1 MLSIGIVSLT
11 PGAGAKTLCANLAN
25 ELATAASP
33 TLAVD
38 LTPENMLRLHFGM
51 PLEDRR
57 GLINQ
62 DPLEVFEYPSGVHYL
77 PYGESLPHG
86 ESLQGAS
93 SQLDRGEPATG
104 SQLTQV
110 LERLPDDYTYCC
122 INLGTQDLN
131 HLDALQNSLDILLC
145 VLEPAPLTYAYLY
158 RALSRDLKNAPL
170 SFSSV
175 YFVFNKVAPNL
186 TLNKDIL
193 NLLKAELNPRI
204 LAPMMVHH
212 DQHVPEALA
221 TQQPVVDYAIA
232 SRAAGDFE
240 ALALW
245 LKTVLK

>member
-77 PYGESLPHG
+77 PYGESL
-86 ESLQGAS
+86 QGAS
-93 SQLDRGEPATG
+93 SQLDRDQSANG

-122 INLGTQDLN
+122 INLGTISLGTRDLN
-131 HLDALQNSLDILLC
+131 DLHELQNSLDILLC

-158 RALSRDLKNAPL
+158 RGLSRDLRSTPQ